1 VLADALRALAAARAT
16 NDPVKLA
23 GALADVAAAAV
34 AWRDVL

>member
-1 VLADALRALAAARAT
+1 VLAEALRGLAAARTT

-23 GALADVAAAAV
+23 GALGEVAAAAV